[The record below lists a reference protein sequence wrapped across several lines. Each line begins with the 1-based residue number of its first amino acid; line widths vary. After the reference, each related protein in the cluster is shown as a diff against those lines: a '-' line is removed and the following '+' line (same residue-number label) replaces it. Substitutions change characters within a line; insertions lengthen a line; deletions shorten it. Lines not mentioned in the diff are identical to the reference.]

1 MYLWRLKWEAYLLY
15 YIAQCNIYVQL
26 LLHGEI
32 AENCTV
38 LYYKYMQKNNIIIGL
53 NIKKFRQL
61 KGYSQEALALES
73 GLSQGYINQLEN
85 AKRNYTQKSIERIA
99 SALSISV
106 GELFKIEDSGLDNR
120 EKKPP
125 RSIKNSVYKK
135 DLSLLLKGLPDHII
149 EHYLSLL
156 RLEKELLK
164 RPNKS

>member
-1 MYLWRLKWEAYLLY
+1 
-15 YIAQCNIYVQL
+15 
-26 LLHGEI
+26 
-32 AENCTV
+32 
-38 LYYKYMQKNNIIIGL
+38 MQKNNIIIGF

-85 AKRNYTQKSIERIA
+85 GKRNYTQKSMERIA

-106 GELFKIEDSGLDNR
+106 GEFFKVEDSNLADS
-120 EKKPP
+120 KKNPL
-125 RSIKNSVYKK
+125 RSIKKSVYKK
-135 DLSLLLKGLPDHII
+135 ELSLLLKGLPDHII